1 MPFILIIHRIN
12 TIVSMKTMFEL
23 SFSENKV
30 NYIVNNL
37 LPQHYW
43 KMWVVI
49 YLLSDIFYINRCM
62 AAKNKYGEI
71 WFCLSSIKILS
82 KTISIIS
89 NVKGIVKLDQICI
102 QIIQSQFDCQCL
114 FYILRPFLTNGFWTC
129 LTVNHCYTSS

>member
-43 KMWVVI
+43 KMGVVI
-49 YLLSDIFYINRCM
+49 YFLSAIFYINRCM
-62 AAKNKYGEI
+62 EAKNNYGEI
-71 WFCLSSIKILS
+71 WFCLSSIKIPS

-89 NVKGIVKLDQICI
+89 NVKGIVKLDQICTH
-102 QIIQSQFDCQCL
+102 IIQSQFYCQCL
-114 FYILRPFLTNGFWTC
+114 FYILCPFLTNVFWTSF
-129 LTVNHCYTSS
+129 TVNHCYISS